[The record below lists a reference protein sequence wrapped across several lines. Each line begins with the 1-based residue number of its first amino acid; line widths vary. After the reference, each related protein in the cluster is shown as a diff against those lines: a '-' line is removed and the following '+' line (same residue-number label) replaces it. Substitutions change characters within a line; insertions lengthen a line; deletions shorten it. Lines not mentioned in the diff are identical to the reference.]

1 MLAAAAAVQIV
12 IPFLGEALESAVV
25 ELVQPGLAM
34 PQTELP
40 TLVAAVVEAEY
51 QELALGQ
58 RKAVTAELGEL
69 LSDT

>member
-58 RKAVTAELGEL
+58 RKAVTAELG
-69 LSDT
+69 